1 MKIIKRCLSI
11 SIIVALLACI
21 LMMSTVSSSASGT
34 GAGLAEWA
42 LNAYNSKWS
51 YVYGGATPG
60 AVDCSGLIYSYAG
73 GQRTGDA
80 QLYNSN
86 YTGSVSSGMPRIH
99 GLGLWKPG
107 HVGVY
112 VGDEMAVDARG
123 SQYGVCY
130 ESVYSHG
137 WTTYFK

>member
-73 GQRTGDA
+73 GQCTTLTTPA
-80 QLYNSN
+80 LYPAVCLES
-86 YTGSVSSGMPRIH
+86 TVLVCGS
-99 GLGLWKPG
+99 L
-107 HVGVY
+107 
-112 VGDEMAVDARG
+112 A
-123 SQYGVCY
+123 
-130 ESVYSHG
+130 
-137 WTTYFK
+137 T